1 MLNITTMRKFT
12 LFTLLWI
19 SILIPLSGL
28 AAPQEEGGREKW
40 MTELRQYKRVYFN
53 KELDLSHEQQTKF
66 YPLYEE
72 MEDKVFKINDDA
84 RAMEK
89 RVDEMTNPSDLEYEK
104 ATEAMYDAKV
114 REAEIEKEYM
124 EKFSAILSPRQ
135 LFRLKAVERQFS
147 RELMKQH
154 HRLRAKFRGDKDK

>member
-1 MLNITTMRKFT
+1 MRKFT
-12 LFTLLWI
+12 LFALLWI

-53 KELDLSHEQQTKF
+53 KELDLSREQQTKF
-66 YPLYEE
+66 YPLY
-72 MEDKVFKINDDA
+72 D
-84 RAMEK
+84 
-89 RVDEMTNPSDLEYEK
+89 
-104 ATEAMYDAKV
+104 DAKV